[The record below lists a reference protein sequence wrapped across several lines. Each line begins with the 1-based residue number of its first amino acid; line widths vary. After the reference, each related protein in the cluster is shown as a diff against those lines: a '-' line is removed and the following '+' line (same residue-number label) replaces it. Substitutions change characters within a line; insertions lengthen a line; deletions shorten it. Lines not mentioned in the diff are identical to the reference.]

1 MANSKPLHADSALI
15 DKLGG
20 TTKAALFFDVSPP
33 SVHGWRYDG
42 LPRARRMYLQLARPD
57 ILPRSAPAEQASAA
71 TG

>member
-1 MANSKPLHADSALI
+1 MANSKPFHADSALI

-20 TTKAALFFDVSPP
+20 TTKAAQFFDVSPP

-57 ILPRSAPAEQASAA
+57 LLPQPSSTEQTSAA